1 MYYIKKK
8 LTLFFSLI
16 YFFPFLFQMSILLL
30 FEKSDSLSY
39 NELKA
44 TTKIS
49 DDHFPKH
56 VQSLV
61 EAKLLTYNTPVST
74 NNFKHKMF

>member
-1 MYYIKKK
+1 MA
-8 LTLFFSLI
+8 
-16 YFFPFLFQMSILLL
+16 ILLL
-30 FEKSDSLSY
+30 FEKSDNLSY

-56 VQSLV
+56 VQSLL
-61 EAKLLTYNTPVST
+61 EAKLLTCNTPVSINCKSEFQ
-74 NNFKHKMF
+74 NNRQILNFT